1 MPAIANLTINDG
13 QAAPAAHT
21 FSVVG
26 TTGAK
31 ATWADKS
38 GGIPIGYAKFTNE
51 VREAKSSNGAHS
63 VIYGYEL
70 PTMGTVNGVSQR
82 VRVSSAQVRLNYA
95 QDSTDQERKD
105 LVAYVINSLSNAT
118 VKAAAI
124 GIEPHY

>member
-21 FSVVG
+21 FAVVG
-26 TTGAK
+26 TTGTK

-38 GGIPIGYAKFTNE
+38 GGIPIGYTKLTNE
-51 VREAKSSNGAHS
+51 VREAKSTNGAHS
-63 VIYGYEL
+63 VIFGFEL
-70 PTMGTVNGVSQR
+70 PVMGTVNGVSAR
-82 VRVSSAQVRLNYA
+82 VRVSSAQVRFNYA

-105 LVAYVINSLSNAT
+105 AVAYVINALSLAS

-124 GIEPHY
+124 NIEPHY

>member
-13 QAAPAAHT
+13 AATPVAHT

-38 GGIPIGYAKFTNE
+38 GGIPTGFAKITNE
-51 VREAKSSNGAHS
+51 VREAKSKDGAHS
-63 VIYGYEL
+63 VIIGFEL
-70 PTMGTVNGVSQR
+70 PVLATVNGVTTR
-82 VRVSSAQVRLNYA
+82 ARVSSAQVRFNYA

-105 LVAYVINSLSNAT
+105 AVAYVVNALSNAT
-118 VKAAAI
+118 VKAAAYN
-124 GIEPHY
+124 IEPHY